1 MKLFSYLCRQ
11 FDLLMERKRFYQ
23 YLWSAILISLS
34 GTLCVQID
42 GIIVSHLLSAEAFA
56 AIGVLMPLMQIQLTL
71 CLLVGVGGAL
81 CLAYAVGAKE
91 WNRSRHIFLTTVAM
105 LLLCSLPFLLLAF
118 QSPMVA
124 GWCCHEAS
132 LLPLATDYARVLLL
146 SAPVYLML
154 QGSGAMVRAEG
165 FPKRILFA
173 MVLANVL
180 NLSMDVLFI
189 QVFHWGIA
197 GAGWATTISNI
208 IALIIILTRPTLSTL
223 DSAAGGLSTFD
234 FRLIKGILIAGVPIA
249 LGSVAMFVRLSY
261 LTTTTSAQLGTEGMI
276 TLSLLLSVFL
286 IVNLLAG
293 GTTQAIQ
300 PLAGQYIGQGDTVAM
315 YRTCRRA
322 LRFTV
327 VSSVIVTVLVALLA
341 RPLCWLYGVETT
353 GTVISAL
360 RIFAL
365 CYMFYSVGYVLMVI
379 HQVIGNQ
386 SKAIAIAVM
395 QPLMVIPVFALSLH
409 YTLHTTYYV
418 WWAFPIAELIS
429 LIIIIILSRNELRQ
443 IYTTATCD

>member
-1 MKLFSYLCRQ
+1 
-11 FDLLMERKRFYQ
+11 MERKRFYQ
-23 YLWSAILISLS
+23 YLWSAILTSLS

-42 GIIVSHLLSAEAFA
+42 GIIVSHLLGAEAFA

-118 QSPMVA
+118 RSPMVA
-124 GWCCHEAS
+124 GWFCHEAS

-154 QGSGAMVRAEG
+154 QGSGALVRAEG

-208 IALIIILTRPTLSTL
+208 IALIIILSRK
-223 DSAAGGLSTFD
+223 SADAKVESESESEKWKVA
-234 FRLIKGILIAGVPIA
+234 KGILIAGVPIA

-261 LTTTTSAQLGTEGMI
+261 LTTTTSAQLGAEGVI

-293 GTTQAIQ
+293 GTTQALQ
-300 PLAGQYIGQGDTVAM
+300 PLAGQYIGQGDTAAM

-322 LRFTV
+322 LRFTA
-327 VSSVIVTVLVALLA
+327 VSSVIVTVLVGLLA
-341 RPLCWLYGVETT
+341 RPLCWLYGVATT
-353 GTVISAL
+353 GTVIAAL

-365 CYMFYSVGYVLMVI
+365 CYIFYSVGYVLMVI

-409 YTLHTTYYV
+409 YTLHTTHYV